1 MVHLAQYMPSL
12 TSCRQI
18 FFIFF
23 IYDVTQTIMTTHVS
37 VSTQQ
42 ESTTVNMY
50 IIANYDGYISALLR
64 HSTAYR
70 KGETK

>member
-1 MVHLAQYMPSL
+1 
-12 TSCRQI
+12 
-18 FFIFF
+18 
-23 IYDVTQTIMTTHVS
+23 MTTHVS

-50 IIANYDGYISALLR
+50 IISNYDRDISALLR

-70 KGETK
+70 KSKTKLNILQNKAKQTKD

>member
-1 MVHLAQYMPSL
+1 MN
-12 TSCRQI
+12 
-18 FFIFF
+18 
-23 IYDVTQTIMTTHVS
+23 THVS

-50 IIANYDGYISALLR
+50 IISNHDRYISALLR

-70 KGETK
+70 KSETKKQSHILQNKTKQTKHYQRG